1 MCPWPSVSRKT
12 IFIHL
17 TPQNSLMMMI
27 SSLDDECFLKV
38 VVLTVVGSRS
48 IFERVKEDNEQSC
61 GDEECT
67 HKV

>member
-1 MCPWPSVSRKT
+1 
-12 IFIHL
+12 
-17 TPQNSLMMMI
+17 MMMI